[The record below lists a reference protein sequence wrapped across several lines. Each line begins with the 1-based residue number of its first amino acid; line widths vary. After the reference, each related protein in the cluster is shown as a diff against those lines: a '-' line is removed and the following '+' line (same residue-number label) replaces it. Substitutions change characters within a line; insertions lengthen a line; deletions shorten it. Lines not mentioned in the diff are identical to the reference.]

1 MLLSVHA
8 AEKIARYGIEDSEY
22 VLELI
27 LRIDDELIDVNE
39 NSTIKLIEIEKR
51 LFVVVINK
59 VRDCVV
65 TLYPSDKITVE
76 NRIKSGRW
84 KWL

>member
-8 AEKIARYGIEDSEY
+8 AEKITRYGIEDSEH

-27 LRIDDELIDVNE
+27 LKIDDELIDVNE

-59 VRDCVV
+59 ERDCVV
-65 TLYPSDKITVE
+65 TIYPSDKITVE